1 MSAAVVK
8 VVSDVS
14 KDQTHPL
21 PVIEATGVGKTYGSA
36 GVGFEALRDIT
47 FRINEGEFACLV
59 GPSGCGKSTLLQLL
73 SGLMNSTT
81 GEIVVGGE
89 RLSGPS
95 PDKIAVIFQDA
106 TLLPW
111 KSALQNV
118 EYPLEIKRIAK
129 AERRARAEHY
139 LKMVGLADFMHR
151 LPHELSGG
159 MRQRVSIARGLAQE
173 PKLLLMDEPYGALDE
188 QTRTKMG
195 DELLRIWEETRL
207 TILLITHS
215 LTEAL
220 YLSDVVYAMAARPGR
235 ITERVDV
242 TLPRPRNI
250 DVIGSTEFG
259 VLRNRLWHLLTDQ
272 GAAGGS
278 SQT

>member
-1 MSAAVVK
+1 MKPALTEASSAIPPQVRTT
-8 VVSDVS
+8 
-14 KDQTHPL
+14 Q
-21 PVIEATGVGKTYGSA
+21 PVIEASGLGKTYGNPGA
-36 GVGFEALRDIT
+36 GFEALRDIS
-47 FRINEGEFACLV
+47 FRIEEGEFACLV

-73 SGLMNSTT
+73 SGLMGSTT
-81 GEIVVGGE
+81 GEIVVAGE
-89 RLSGPS
+89 HLTGPS

-111 KSALQNV
+111 KTALQNV
-118 EYPLEIKRIAK
+118 EYPLEIKRIDRK
-129 AERRARAEHY
+129 ERRERAEHY
-139 LKMVGLADFMHR
+139 LRMVGLADFMNR

-235 ITERVDV
+235 IIERVDIN
-242 TLPRPRNI
+242 LPRPRTI

-272 GAAGGS
+272 GTDGGS
-278 SQT
+278 GHL

>member
-1 MSAAVVK
+1 MSAFAVK
-8 VVSDVS
+8 IVSEAPQDEA
-14 KDQTHPL
+14 HPL
-21 PVIEATGVGKTYGSA
+21 PVIEAMGIGKTYGKA
-36 GVGFEALRDIT
+36 GVGFEALRDIS
-47 FRINEGEFACLV
+47 FRIGEGEFACLV

-73 SGLMNSTT
+73 SGLLNSTT
-81 GEIVVGGE
+81 GEIIVGGE
-89 RLSGPS
+89 RLSGPN

-118 EYPLEIKRIAK
+118 EYPLEIKRVAK

-235 ITERVDV
+235 IIERVDV
-242 TLPRPRNI
+242 DLPRPRNI

-259 VLRNRLWHLLTDQ
+259 ALRNRLWHLLTDQ
-272 GAAGGS
+272 GTGGS
-278 SQT
+278 GQS